1 MYGLPRRKEELRS
14 EIPKAE
20 LGLAYLR
27 AEDLLS
33 RMKFWA
39 REEGRLRDHWQDW
52 PGDQI
57 PVRIEMDWIDGLNIE
72 DVLRVIRVSNVK
84 VRIVLKGKADQIRD
98 GILRGLT

>member
-1 MYGLPRRKEELRS
+1 LYGLPRRKEELRS

-20 LGLAYLR
+20 LGLPYLR

-52 PGDQI
+52 PGAIAPCGPQH
-57 PVRIEMDWIDGLNIE
+57 
-72 DVLRVIRVSNVK
+72 VK
-84 VRIVLKGKADQIRD
+84 SSLPPKSLPPGALS
-98 GILRGLT
+98 G

>member
-33 RMKFWA
+33 RMKLWA
-39 REEGRLRDHWQDW
+39 REKGRLRDHWQDW
-52 PGDQI
+52 PGD
-57 PVRIEMDWIDGLNIE
+57 
-72 DVLRVIRVSNVK
+72 
-84 VRIVLKGKADQIRD
+84 
-98 GILRGLT
+98 

>member
-1 MYGLPRRKEELRS
+1 MHGLPWRKEKLRS

-33 RMKFWA
+33 RMKLWA
-39 REEGRLRDHWQDW
+39 REERRLRDHWQDW

-72 DVLRVIRVSNVK
+72 DVLSVCPMSK
-84 VRIVLKGKADQIRD
+84 FVLF
-98 GILRGLT
+98 

>member
-1 MYGLPRRKEELRS
+1 LYGLPRRKEELRS

-20 LGLAYLR
+20 LGLPYLR

-52 PGDQI
+52 PGAIARCGPQQREEFVAAKESTTWS
-57 PVRIEMDWIDGLNIE
+57 PVGLMPERNKLELFGVDADG
-72 DVLRVIRVSNVK
+72 
-84 VRIVLKGKADQIRD
+84 A
-98 GILRGLT
+98 